1 MHHAFCFSVTPPRWL
16 VAALPV
22 LLGISTEVHAQAV
35 QAPPNGRVA
44 TESVVTLSPFEVSA
58 DKDTGYAATNTLAGT
73 RLASPIKDLGASLS
87 ILTKDLMTDLG
98 ASNVND
104 LLIYTA
110 GMEAAGPGGNFSGSV
125 SDINSNQTVGDA
137 PRTNPQGSSRT
148 RGLDAPNFTRGFF
161 ASDIPMDAYNTES
174 VTVNRGPN
182 AALFGVGSPAG
193 VVDTALLRP
202 NLRRDA
208 SKVEFRFG
216 NNDAARTSVDF
227 NRVLIPKTLAFRL
240 AALHDDEKYN
250 QRPAFEDTRRIYGAV
265 TYEPFRSTV
274 VRVNY
279 EAGRFIANR
288 PISVLPFNSIPDAW
302 YQEGRQGFDWSYYDD
317 PARNPAAAA
326 PVGVTPEGLLQRP
339 AGFGDSLLIVYSN
352 PSARTPDLGYR
363 SQLPTTA
370 SAAVSNAVLNN
381 LYNPLVNRDSAN
393 DLIRALMTQNVAEL
407 AAGYWVGSRVLP
419 GQQPNAIPAGIKYQG
434 FTDYS
439 AFDFQNWMLDE
450 TSRQTGGFRS
460 FNVALEQRAWR
471 DRVGVEVA
479 YDRQRNER
487 RSKNSFF
494 SSGNSA
500 HVRIDT
506 TVTLPTGQPNPNLG
520 RPYAF
525 FGYSNWGNNF
535 TDREALRATGF
546 LRYDFKDLNRS
557 WGHWL
562 GRHSVTGL
570 YEKNAAETINYAHRL
585 QTDGPAALAMSPS
598 VNAGNRRAIVMA
610 YMGPSLIGN
619 NNPLRLEPIRV
630 PQLTAGPTVPVRYF
644 LRAGNATDPGA
655 FVDLPTS
662 LVEINNGGNAQR
674 DVLKSK
680 ATVLQSY
687 WLRDHLVTMLG
698 WRRDEDFFVNQAITF
713 VPNPNDP
720 NDPGKVH
727 YGFNDFSFP
736 RTPPRMAAGET
747 KSYSAV
753 LKWPQRLWR
762 LPAGSDLSVFYNFSG
777 NFSPAGGRVGTYG
790 DPLPA
795 PRGETKETGFNFS
808 TLRDRVSMRLNWYE
822 TNVLGRSASNN
833 GYTITRANMIFAT
846 AGRFWPA
853 EGNLN
858 PQNVPFMQA
867 ALAKLFSAFPANYAA
882 LHKFT
887 ITGTAPNISTTYE
900 NIPNV
905 TDTTDYTAKGIECDL
920 VFNPTS
926 QWRILM
932 NVAKQES
939 VQSNSFPAWKELIAR
954 LTPVWNST
962 VTDPVS
968 GAVVPFRDIPLSGY
982 PLGSGPG
989 TLKPGTVPT
998 YGENIDSQVFVPY
1011 ATALATE
1018 GSVSAEQRK
1027 WRYNLVT
1034 SYAFKRGSPFGEK
1047 LKGLSVGGGLRWQDR
1062 LGIGYPATRNPNG
1075 SVNLDLK
1082 HPYYAPPETNV
1093 DFFTSYERKILG
1105 DRVGWR
1111 IQLNIRNLIADDRLI
1126 PITVQSWGETAT
1138 VRLPP
1143 ERRWFVTNSFSF

>member
-1 MHHAFCFSVTPPRWL
+1 MKFSLRIVWCLALLSCFQD
-16 VAALPV
+16 AALGQSVVP
-22 LLGISTEVHAQAV
+22 
-35 QAPPNGRVA
+35 APTA
-44 TESVVTLSPFEVSA
+44 ETTKDLVVTLSPFEVSA
-58 DKDTGYAATNTLAGT
+58 EKDTGYAAASTLAGT
-73 RLASPIKDLGASLS
+73 RLNTPVKDLGASLS

-125 SDINSNQTVGDA
+125 SDINGNQTVGEA

-161 ASDIPMDAYNTES
+161 ASDIPMDSYNTES

-208 SKVEFRFG
+208 SKVEFRYG

-227 NRVLIPKTLAFRL
+227 NRVLIPKILAVRL
-240 AALHDDEKYN
+240 AALNDNEKYN
-250 QRPAFEDTRRIYGAV
+250 QRPAFEESRRIYGAV

-274 VRVNY
+274 VRANY
-279 EAGRFIANR
+279 EAGRFDANR
-288 PISVLPFNSIPDAW
+288 PITVLPFNSIPDAW
-302 YQEGRQGFDWSYYDD
+302 YQEGRQGFDWSFYDD
-317 PARNPAAAA
+317 PARNAAAA
-326 PVGVTPEGLLQRP
+326 AQFGATLEGLLQRP

-352 PSARTPDLGYR
+352 PSARTADLGYR

-370 SAAVSNAVLNN
+370 SAAVGNAVLNN
-381 LYNPLVNRDSAN
+381 LFNPIVNRDSAN

-407 AAGYWVGSRVLP
+407 AAGYWTGSRVLP
-419 GQQPNAIPAGIKYQG
+419 GQQPNAVPAGIKYQG

-439 AFDFQNWMLDE
+439 AFDFQNRMLDE
-450 TSRQTGGFRS
+450 SSRQTGSFRS

-471 DRVGVEVA
+471 DRLGVEVA
-479 YDRQRNER
+479 YDRQNNTR
-487 RSKNSFF
+487 RSKNSYF

-525 FGYSNWGNNF
+525 FGYSNWGNSF
-535 TDREALRATGF
+535 SEREALRATGF
-546 LRYDFKDLNRS
+546 LRYDFKDLNKS

-570 YEKNAAETINYAHRL
+570 YEENAAETINYAHRL

-644 LRAGNATDPGA
+644 LRAGNATDPGT

-674 DVLKSK
+674 DLLKSK

-687 WLRDHLVTMLG
+687 WLRDHLVTMFG
-698 WRRDEDFFVNQAITF
+698 WRRDESFFANRAITF
-713 VPNPNDP
+713 VPNPNDA

-727 YGFNDFSFP
+727 YGFKDFSFP

-753 LKWPQRLWR
+753 LKWPQRLLR

-777 NFSPAGGRVGTYG
+777 NFSPAGGRAGTYG

-795 PRGETKETGFNFS
+795 PRGETKELGFNFS
-808 TLRDRVSMRLNWYE
+808 TLRDRVSLRLNWYQ
-822 TNVLGRSASNN
+822 TDVLGRSLGNN
-833 GYTITRANMIFAT
+833 GYNTTRGNVIFAT

-867 ALAKLFSAFPANYAA
+867 AFAKLLSALPANYAA

-887 ITGTAPNISTTYE
+887 VTGTAPNISSTYE

-905 TDTTDYTAKGIECDL
+905 TDTTDYTAKGLECDL

-926 QWRILM
+926 NWRIMM

-954 LTPVWNST
+954 LTPVWNSS
-962 VTDPVS
+962 VADPVS
-968 GAVVPFRDIPLSGY
+968 GASVRFRDIPNSGY
-982 PLGSGPG
+982 PLGEGPA
-989 TLKPGTVPT
+989 TLKPGTVTT
-998 YGENIDSQVFVPY
+998 YGDYIDAQVFVPY

-1027 WRYNLVT
+1027 WRFNLVT
-1034 SYAFKRGSPFGEK
+1034 NYTFKRSSPFGEK
-1047 LKGLSVGGGLRWQDR
+1047 LKGLSIGGGLRWQDR

-1082 HPYYAPPETNV
+1082 NPYYAPSETNV
-1093 DFFTSYERKILG
+1093 DLFTSYDRKIFG
-1105 DRVGWR
+1105 GRVGWKV
-1111 IQLNIRNLIADDRLI
+1111 QLNVRNVIAPDTLI
-1126 PITVQSWGETAT
+1126 PVTVQPWGESAT

-1143 ERRWFVTNSFSF
+1143 ERRWYVTNTFSF